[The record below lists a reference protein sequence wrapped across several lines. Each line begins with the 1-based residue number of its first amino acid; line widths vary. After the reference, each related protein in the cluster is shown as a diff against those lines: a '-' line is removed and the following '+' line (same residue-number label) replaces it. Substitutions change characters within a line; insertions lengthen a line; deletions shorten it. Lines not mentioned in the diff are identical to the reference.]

1 MDIEMLNPYVVR
13 ILISAR
19 DQDSISSIAKRIGL
33 SYGLTH
39 KWVSA
44 LIKEGVFKEKWKG
57 IILQKDNPT
66 YKKIMQFIKNT
77 INPISLCY
85 SALPLMGIS
94 YSLTQTDAVY
104 VWTKGGYNIARY
116 KKFYPIFI
124 KIEKKDYQLFLY
136 YCNKLDLKVK
146 SKTGVFFEP
155 KLVEGLIS
163 VNNGQYNVDSL
174 EETIN
179 FMKKN
184 IYNFEPALEMID
196 EMYHKKLGYKYK
208 EINSLS

>member
-1 MDIEMLNPYVVR
+1 MLNPYVVR

-33 SYGLTH
+33 SYGWTH

-94 YSLTQTDAVY
+94 Y
-104 VWTKGGYNIARY
+104 
-116 KKFYPIFI
+116 
-124 KIEKKDYQLFLY
+124 
-136 YCNKLDLKVK
+136 
-146 SKTGVFFEP
+146 
-155 KLVEGLIS
+155 
-163 VNNGQYNVDSL
+163 
-174 EETIN
+174 
-179 FMKKN
+179 
-184 IYNFEPALEMID
+184 
-196 EMYHKKLGYKYK
+196 
-208 EINSLS
+208 